1 MTDKNVEITVEKTIE
16 KTVEKTVETTV
27 YKTIKI
33 SENRKTPSKPDA
45 KTDKKT
51 DEDGEEKSQK
61 GEENAT
67 PETMGELE
75 TFKQKVQEEIAAK
88 AESSPADPI
97 DASGVTPR
105 RGGSSMAP
113 VDSSSA
119 LRKKIDDQSD
129 EKVDEKSN
137 NNKGK
142 AEKKTDEEAD
152 EEIDNGH
159 DSAARLIHTLNNFD
173 SGLGDEVFE
182 LLCQLRT
189 AGKYTSEEMLRYGR
203 STCLLYQSMER
214 LSNFKRSTSTMSI
227 GVWWT
232 IMASSCSKALSPT
245 T

>member
-105 RGGSSMAP
+105 RGGSPMAP

-119 LRKKIDDQSD
+119 LHEKIDDQSD
-129 EKVDEKSN
+129 EKVNEKSN
-137 NNKGK
+137 KNKGK
-142 AEKKTDEEAD
+142 TKKKTN
-152 EEIDNGH
+152 EEIEDGD
-159 DSAARLIHTLNNFD
+159 DSAAHLIYTLNHVKLD
-173 SGLGDEVFE
+173 PAAPARLGDEVFQ

-189 AGKYTSEEMLRYGR
+189 AGKYTSEEMLRCGR
-203 STCLLYQSMER
+203 STCL
-214 LSNFKRSTSTMSI
+214 
-227 GVWWT
+227 
-232 IMASSCSKALSPT
+232 P
-245 T
+245 